1 MIILKER
8 DQIPHGK
15 FLSENWTDCRDD
27 MMLED
32 PETNPCLI
40 KKVSWIN
47 IFQDSKYF
55 LDSLENICSGTRYV
69 SWMDIFH
76 DFKYFQDKRVSWI
89 LWKKIVPGQ
98 DMFPGWKYSM
108 ISNIS
113 RISNNFL
120 DSLDENCS
128 ETTNVSWIDILHD
141 FKYFLDKKVS
151 WISWMKIVTVEEMF
165 PGLIIFPGLI
175 RYPLNTRYKTEL
187 LKNKW

>member
-1 MIILKER
+1 MLNWANLSAGWYDSSHANCTRNCKKTRKWEICDTGKKIMIILKER

-15 FLSENWTDCRDD
+15 FLLENWTDCRDD

-89 LWKKIVPGQ
+89 LWKKLFRDKICFLDGNIPWFQ
-98 DMFPGWKYSM
+98 TFPG
-108 ISNIS
+108 
-113 RISNNFL
+113 
-120 DSLDENCS
+120 
-128 ETTNVSWIDILHD
+128 
-141 FKYFLDKKVS
+141 
-151 WISWMKIVTVEEMF
+151 
-165 PGLIIFPGLI
+165 
-175 RYPLNTRYKTEL
+175 
-187 LKNKW
+187 